1 MSSRFDDDEILATVE
16 ASPARR
22 VMGVTMLGA
31 LGLLMAYVAA
41 STAPGFGWQLFLVVI
56 AGIALWLAYR
66 MWQATAHRIELT
78 PLGLRC
84 SDGVEIVSIA
94 DLQVMDR
101 GFFAFKPSN
110 GFLMRARTKAPRAW
124 YPGLWWRTGRRI
136 GVGGVTPGSQ
146 TKAMTEI
153 IAALIVE
160 RDHKG

>member
-22 VMGVTMLGA
+22 IMGVSMLAA
-31 LGLLMAYVAA
+31 LGFLTLYVGM
-41 STAPGFGWQLFLVVI
+41 STAPGLPFQVFLVVI
-56 AGIALWLAYR
+56 AGISLWLAYR
-66 MWQATAHRIELT
+66 MWQATAHRVELT
-78 PLGLRC
+78 PLSLRC
-84 SDGVEIVSIA
+84 SDGVEIVSIS
-94 DLQVMDR
+94 DLQVLDR

>member
-1 MSSRFDDDEILATVE
+1 MTGPIGDTEILATVE

-22 VMGVTMLGA
+22 VMGVGMLAA
-31 LGLLMAYVAA
+31 LGLLTLSVGM
-41 STAPGFGWQLFLVVI
+41 SSAPGFGWQVFLVAI
-56 AGIALWLAYR
+56 AAASLWMAYR
-66 MWQATAHRIELT
+66 MWQATAHRVELT

-94 DLQVMDR
+94 DLEVMDR

-110 GFLMRARTKAPRAW
+110 GFLMRARTAAPRAW

-146 TKAMTEI
+146 TKTMTEI

-160 RDHKG
+160 RDHKA